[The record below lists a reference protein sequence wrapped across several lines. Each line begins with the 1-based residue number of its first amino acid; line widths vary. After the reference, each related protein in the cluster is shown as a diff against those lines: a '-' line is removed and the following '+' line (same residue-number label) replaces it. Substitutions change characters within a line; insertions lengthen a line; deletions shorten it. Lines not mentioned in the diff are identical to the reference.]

1 MVDVLKSLVKIL
13 LKVLTLKILP
23 LETELNTSF
32 VSLEKRLLNVPSA
45 PPMLFLSQLFR
56 IFEE

>member
-1 MVDVLKSLVKIL
+1 MDVLKTLEKTL
-13 LKVLTLKILP
+13 LKELTLKILP

-32 VSLEKRLLNVPSA
+32 VSSEKRLLNVPSA